1 MSRVNTN
8 LAALQAL
15 AQLQRNTVGLNQSL
29 ERLSSGFR
37 INRASDDPPALVI
50 SERLRSQ
57 IASLRQAAQNS
68 EHSQNLLNTAESG
81 LQEVAQLLLS
91 VRELV
96 LEAANG
102 GALSTEEIQANQA
115 QVDAAINSINRIAG
129 ATKFGDRILLNGSLD
144 FTASGVAA
152 SVQDLAV
159 FGALF
164 GTQSQIPVKLLVTQ
178 SAQYASISRSG
189 AGVSAASSVTLQIT
203 GSKGTQ
209 TLTFGASAGNAEI
222 KAAVNALRDA
232 TGVSAVTSTTVS
244 GGILFYSTELG
255 SDAFVSVRDLDLD
268 GNNALWI
275 NRRDSG
281 RDAAGTVNGI
291 AASARGD
298 LLQVDSDTL
307 RLQLKL
313 APGLNKNAASTV
325 FTLTGGGL
333 AFQLGDSTAAA
344 DQAAVG
350 IQRMDAA
357 GLGSTALGFLSQI
370 ATGQSYDLLSNPG
383 RAAQILDAALGD
395 VNDLRGR
402 LGAFAADTLETNIRS
417 LGITTEALAA
427 SESQLRDVDFA
438 AETVELTRTQIL
450 VQAGTSIL
458 AQANLTPRT
467 VLELLAPG

>member
-15 AQLQRNTVGLNQSL
+15 AQLQRNTLGLNQSL

-50 SERLRSQ
+50 SERLRTQ

-81 LQEVAQLLLS
+81 LQEVTQLLIS

-96 LEAANG
+96 LEAANK
-102 GALSTEEIQANQA
+102 GALSSEEIQANQA

-129 ATKFGDRILLNGSLD
+129 ATKFGNRILLNGSLD

-159 FGALF
+159 FGAVF
-164 GTQSQIPVKLLVTQ
+164 GTQSQIPVKLRVTQ

-189 AGVSAASSVTLQIT
+189 AGISAASSITLLIT
-203 GSKGTQ
+203 GSHGTE
-209 TLTFGASAGNAEI
+209 TITFGASTGNAAI

-232 TGVSAVTSTTVS
+232 TGVSAITSTTVS
-244 GGILFYSTELG
+244 GGIFFYSTALG
-255 SDAFVSVRDLDLD
+255 SDAFVSVRDLDQD
-268 GNNALWI
+268 GNNVLWI
-275 NRRDSG
+275 NQRDSG

-298 LLQVDSDTL
+298 QLQVDSATL
-307 RLQLKL
+307 RLRLKL
-313 APGLNKNAASTV
+313 APGLNKSSASTV

-333 AFQLGDSTAAA
+333 AFQLGDSTAATN
-344 DQAAVG
+344 QAAVG
-350 IQRMDAA
+350 IQRMDAS
-357 GLGSTALGFLSQI
+357 GLGNSTQGFLSQL

-383 RAAQILDAALGD
+383 RASQILDAALSD

-402 LGAFAADTLETNIRS
+402 LGAFTADTLESNIRA
-417 LGITTEALAA
+417 LGITVENLTA
-427 SESQLRDVDFA
+427 SESRLRDVDFP
-438 AETVELTRTQIL
+438 AETVALTRAQIL

-467 VLELLAPG
+467 VLELLSPR

>member
-255 SDAFVSVRDLDLD
+255 SDAFVSVRDLDLTEVLP
-268 GNNALWI
+268 APLWCW
-275 NRRDSG
+275 
-281 RDAAGTVNGI
+281 
-291 AASARGD
+291 
-298 LLQVDSDTL
+298 
-307 RLQLKL
+307 
-313 APGLNKNAASTV
+313 P
-325 FTLTGGGL
+325 
-333 AFQLGDSTAAA
+333 
-344 DQAAVG
+344 
-350 IQRMDAA
+350 
-357 GLGSTALGFLSQI
+357 
-370 ATGQSYDLLSNPG
+370 P
-383 RAAQILDAALGD
+383 
-395 VNDLRGR
+395 
-402 LGAFAADTLETNIRS
+402 
-417 LGITTEALAA
+417 
-427 SESQLRDVDFA
+427 
-438 AETVELTRTQIL
+438 
-450 VQAGTSIL
+450 
-458 AQANLTPRT
+458 
-467 VLELLAPG
+467 